1 MLCLVCE
8 SKEATSRIAEVLE
21 LMSAHAHKQVFQS
34 SVSSFLR
41 LKYVGKLKTPF
52 VYSNISVSY
61 TCFSIVCV
69 FVFAFHVRRKA
80 QKPFVFSNIS
90 VSYACCFSIVYVFVF
105 TFHVRRKAQ
114 NAIRLLKHQCFLY
127 MSVVPQTGGHE
138 FYLATPSSRET
149 LGSQSAPLGLG
160 NSWHPDV
167 APSSDDHQL
176 TSFDGLTPVNLSL
189 TSSLDI
195 YNYSIDCPIYLV
207 SNTSMFLSW
216 LRMGYHISHPY
227 CRVGRTFE
235 LCRILTSC

>member
-1 MLCLVCE
+1 MLCLVSE
-8 SKEATSRIAEVLE
+8 SKEAASRIAEVLE

-41 LKYVGKLKTPF
+41 FMYVGKLKTPF
-52 VYSNISVSY
+52 VYSNTSVSY

-69 FVFAFHVRRKA
+69 FVFTFHVRRKA
-80 QKPFVFSNIS
+80 QK
-90 VSYACCFSIVYVFVF
+90 
-105 TFHVRRKAQ
+105 
-114 NAIRLLKHQCFLY
+114 AIRLLKHQCFLY
-127 MSVVPQTGGHE
+127 MSVLLQTGGHE
-138 FYLATPSSRET
+138 FYLAAPSPRET
-149 LGSQSAPLGLG
+149 LGSQSAALGLG

-167 APSSDDHQL
+167 APSSDDYQL
-176 TSFDGLTPVNLSL
+176 TSLDGLAPVHRSL
-189 TSSLDI
+189 TSSWDI

-207 SNTSMFLSW
+207 SNTSIFLSW